1 MVTNKILTEKACK
14 MILYCDA
21 IYIKLIMQNNII
33 TYINK
38 NIKFKSLVISE
49 EEKQNGIRKGY

>member
-1 MVTNKILTEKACK
+1 